1 MIYCTR
7 VISRSKWCR
16 LREGQRFI
24 TFRVCLELFSFG
36 GAHVNMARLDFWKP
50 GVSDTCEV

>member
-24 TFRVCLELFSFG
+24 TFRVCLELFSFR
-36 GAHVNMARLDFWKP
+36 GAHVNMAKLDFWKP
-50 GVSDTCEV
+50 GVSETSEV